1 MHSLKIHIPVKV
13 SKIMQYFQAVQ
24 KGKQRANQSQMKL
37 FDVAGFAMLTLTT
50 KKVDGKFLPVG
61 EEDFA
66 AAIKTPE
73 GYVVILVDDDGYTK
87 AQTKP
92 LEKEEAAKIF
102 KKIRDTGIEEYS
114 GSDISIWTERNPTVQ
129 NEF

>member
-1 MHSLKIHIPVKV
+1 MYALKIHIPLKK
-13 SKIMQYFQAVQ
+13 SEIMQYFQAVQ

-66 AAIKTPE
+66 AAIKTPD
-73 GYVVILVDDDGYTK
+73 GFVVILVDGDGYTK
-87 AQTKP
+87 SHTKP
-92 LEKEEAAKIF
+92 LEKDEASKIF
-102 KKIRDTGIEEYS
+102 KKIRETGIEEYS
-114 GSDISIWTERNPTVQ
+114 GGDISIWTERNPTVQ

>member
-1 MHSLKIHIPVKV
+1 MYSLKIHIPLKI
-13 SKIMQYFQAVQ
+13 SEIMQYFQAVQ

-37 FDVAGFAMLTLTT
+37 FEVAGFAMLTLTT
-50 KKVDGKFLPVG
+50 KKIDGKFLPVG

-66 AAIKTPE
+66 AAINTPD
-73 GYVVILVDDDGYTK
+73 GYVVILVDGDGYTK

-92 LEKEEAAKIF
+92 LEKDEASEIF
-102 KKIRDTGIEEYS
+102 KKIRETGIEEYS
-114 GSDISIWTERNPTVQ
+114 GTEISIWTERNPTVQ

>member
-1 MHSLKIHIPVKV
+1 MYSLKIHIPVKI
-13 SKIMQYFQAVQ
+13 SEIMQYFQAVQ

-73 GYVVILVDDDGYTK
+73 GYVVILVDGDGYTK

-102 KKIRDTGIEEYS
+102 KKIRNTGIEEYS

>member
-1 MHSLKIHIPVKV
+1 
-13 SKIMQYFQAVQ
+13 MQYFQAVQ

-37 FDVAGFAMLTLTT
+37 FEVAGFAMLTLTT
-50 KKVDGKFLPVG
+50 KKIDGKFLPVG

-66 AAIKTPE
+66 AAINTPD
-73 GYVVILVDDDGYTK
+73 GYVVILVDGDGYTK

-92 LEKEEAAKIF
+92 LEKDEAAGIF
-102 KKIRDTGIEEYS
+102 KKIRDTGIDEYA
-114 GSDISIWTERNPTVQ
+114 GTEISIWTERNPTVQ

>member
-1 MHSLKIHIPVKV
+1 M
-13 SKIMQYFQAVQ
+13 
-24 KGKQRANQSQMKL
+24 
-37 FDVAGFAMLTLTT
+37 
-50 KKVDGKFLPVG
+50 
-61 EEDFA
+61 
-66 AAIKTPE
+66 
-73 GYVVILVDDDGYTK
+73 VILVDGGGYTK
-87 AQTKP
+87 AKTKP

>member
-1 MHSLKIHIPVKV
+1 MGRNSEKKQLPMVDSTEMPESLDCTTCLLP
-13 SKIMQYFQAVQ
+13 MQYQ
-24 KGKQRANQSQMKL
+24 
-37 FDVAGFAMLTLTT
+37 

-73 GYVVILVDDDGYTK
+73 GYVVILVDDGGYTK

>member
-1 MHSLKIHIPVKV
+1 
-13 SKIMQYFQAVQ
+13 MQYFQAVQ
-24 KGKQRANQSQMKL
+24 KGKERANQSQMKL

-66 AAIKTPE
+66 AAIKTPD
-73 GYVVILVDDDGYTK
+73 GFVVILVDGDGYTK
-87 AQTKP
+87 SQTKP
-92 LEKEEAAKIF
+92 LEKDEASKIF
-102 KKIRDTGIEEYS
+102 KKIRETGIEEYS
-114 GSDISIWTERNPTVQ
+114 GTEISIWTERNPTVQ

>member
-1 MHSLKIHIPVKV
+1 MYSLKIHIPVKI
-13 SKIMQYFQAVQ
+13 SEIMQYFQAVQ

-73 GYVVILVDDDGYTK
+73 GFVVILVDGDGYTK

>member
-1 MHSLKIHIPVKV
+1 MYSLKIHIPVKV
-13 SKIMQYFQAVQ
+13 SEIMQYFQAVQ

-73 GYVVILVDDDGYTK
+73 GYVVILVDGDGYTK

-102 KKIRDTGIEEYS
+102 QKIRDTGIEEYS
-114 GSDISIWTERNPTVQ
+114 GAEISIWTERNPTVQ